1 MNPENLCEEAL
12 SIFNNLPGDLQQQ
25 AVHLCQLHCEDE
37 AVYLIAL
44 RNMNE
49 RERRKF
55 LFRVSKKK
63 HGL

>member
-1 MNPENLCEEAL
+1 MNPENLSADAL
-12 SIFNNLPGDLQQQ
+12 TIFNNLPAELQRQ
-25 AVHLCQLHCEDE
+25 AIALCESHSEDE

-55 LFRVSKKK
+55 LFRLSRNRW
-63 HGL
+63 GL